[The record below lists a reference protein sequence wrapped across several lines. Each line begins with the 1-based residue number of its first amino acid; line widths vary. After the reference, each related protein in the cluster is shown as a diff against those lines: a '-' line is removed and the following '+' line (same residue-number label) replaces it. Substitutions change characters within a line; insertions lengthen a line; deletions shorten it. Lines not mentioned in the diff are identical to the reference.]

1 MSEQQIQKVKVK
13 HLSRVGLW
21 STDVVAQARFYCQVL
36 GLDLRATSE
45 VGASQGPEAME
56 TNMFLGLGE
65 EQYCLGL
72 YNDTR
77 LAASSGRNPV
87 RSSLLH
93 HLTFEV
99 ETAAELA
106 ALAARL
112 KLSDVDFT
120 LGTSEDAFD
129 MNNSLWF
136 KDPDGNSIEI
146 AVAPEDRLLSPATT
160 ASPRGRRPVPQPY
173 GLQCIALHTPRLDTM
188 VEFYTEALGFD
199 ISDWLLREQAWLR
212 CNYNHHTLLFI
223 QGEPSIDHIV
233 FNIADAQELL
243 RWADYLSI
251 REVPILWGP
260 GRHGA
265 GNDLFLRFA
274 DPEGIH
280 IELSTEMQ
288 QYYDQDVTIP
298 PRLWHT
304 RAAALN
310 LWGTMPSWV
319 HEEVKS
325 GLSS

>member
-1 MSEQQIQKVKVK
+1 MSDQQIQKVKVK
-13 HLSRVGLW
+13 HLSRIGLW
-21 STDVVAQARFYCQVL
+21 STDVVTQARFYCQVL
-36 GLDLRATSE
+36 GLDLRAKSAA
-45 VGASQGPEAME
+45 GQGPEVAE
-56 TNMFLGLGE
+56 ANMFLGLGE

-72 YNDTR
+72 YSDMQLT
-77 LAASSGRNPV
+77 ASSGRNPA
-87 RSSLLH
+87 RYSLLH

-120 LGTSEDAFD
+120 LGTSDDAFD
-129 MNNSLWF
+129 MNESLWF
-136 KDPDGNSIEI
+136 KDPDGNSVEI

-160 ASPRGRRPVPQPY
+160 PSPRGRRPVPQPY
-173 GLQCIALHTPRLDTM
+173 GIQSIALYTPRLDTM

-199 ISDWLLREQAWLR
+199 ISDWLLRERAWLR
-212 CNYNHHTLLFI
+212 CNSNHHTLLFI
-223 QGEPSIDHIV
+223 QGERGIDHIGYDV
-233 FNIADAQELL
+233 ADAKELL
-243 RWADYLSI
+243 RWADFLSN

-260 GRHGA
+260 GRHGV

-280 IELSTEMQ
+280 IELLTEMQ

-304 RAAALN
+304 RAVALN
-310 LWGTMPSWV
+310 LWGTMPSWLREDV
-319 HEEVKS
+319 NS
-325 GLSS
+325 SLSS

>member
-1 MSEQQIQKVKVK
+1 MSDQQIQKVKVR
-13 HLSRVGLW
+13 HLARVGLW
-21 STDVVAQARFYCQVL
+21 SADVVTQARFYCQAL

-45 VGASQGPEAME
+45 VVASHDPEIAE

-65 EQYCLGL
+65 EQHCLGL
-72 YNDTR
+72 YGDTR
-77 LAASSGRNPV
+77 LTTSNGRNPV
-87 RSSLLH
+87 RYSLLH

-99 ETAAELA
+99 DTAAELA

-112 KLSDVDFT
+112 KLSDVDFA
-120 LGTSEDAFD
+120 LGTSDNAFD
-129 MNNSLWF
+129 MSDSLWF

-146 AVAPEDRLLSPATT
+146 AVAPEDHLLSPATV
-160 ASPRGRRPVPQPY
+160 ASPRGRRVVPPPY
-173 GLQCIALHTPRLDTM
+173 SLQHIALHTPRLDTM

-199 ISDWLLREQAWLR
+199 ISDWLLRERAWLR

-223 QGEPSIDHIV
+223 QGEPGIDHV
-233 FNIADAQELL
+233 GYHVADGGELL
-243 RWADYLSI
+243 RWADYLSTY
-251 REVPILWGP
+251 EVPILWGP
-260 GRHGA
+260 GRHGS

-280 IELSTEMQ
+280 IELSAEMQ

-304 RAAALN
+304 RAMALN
-310 LWGTMPSWV
+310 LWGTQPSWLR
-319 HEEVKS
+319 EEAKS